1 MTEGQLGGGRA
12 CLGRGGGALRSF
24 SDSFLAVYS
33 HMDAVCVQR
42 QVQSREL
49 GSDRV
54 SATKELTIRKRGS
67 SHKRINNLFL
77 GTGTYTKTR
86 IVGLRREKPE
96 GTIISQKS
104 TVIFYSAWG
113 YLDT

>member
-1 MTEGQLGGGRA
+1 MTEGQLGGA
-12 CLGRGGGALRSF
+12 CVSGGGGALHSF
-24 SDSFLAVYS
+24 SDSFLAVFS
-33 HMDAVCVQR
+33 HMDTVCVQR
-42 QVQSREL
+42 QVQSGEL
-49 GSDRV
+49 GLDRV

-67 SHKRINNLFL
+67 SHKRINNLFS

-104 TVIFYSAWG
+104 TVIFYSARG
-113 YLDT
+113 YPDT